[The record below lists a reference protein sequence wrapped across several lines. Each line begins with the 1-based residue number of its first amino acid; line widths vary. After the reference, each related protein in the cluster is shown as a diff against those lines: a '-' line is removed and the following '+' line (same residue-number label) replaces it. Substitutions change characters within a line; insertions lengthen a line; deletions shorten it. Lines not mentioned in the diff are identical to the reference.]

1 MTKIPEWLVEDF
13 QNLTQQY
20 DHNKL
25 PHGLLMVGHEGNGSR
40 ELTIAMTQYLM
51 CTSPI
56 GSAACA
62 TCKSCQLLASGSHP
76 DFLKVIPE
84 GKSLTIKVDAIRQ
97 LTHLVSETAQQ
108 SGNKVVYIQNAE
120 KMNLNAAN
128 ALLKVL
134 EEPTP
139 NTFLLMDVD
148 ELSRVLPTV
157 RSRSRLIRLSTPTQE
172 QSVSWLMGQHLDR
185 EAALRKL
192 SICFNKPYD
201 AIKLS
206 SEAEQAWFEREK
218 SFLGHPQFS
227 ALAKYVFSQELPAL
241 LEQVLCWVDASLRQ
255 RQKTS
260 QDQLSVSEAMLSELS
275 AVPTVLLF
283 QFRDYIV
290 SMLKSV
296 KNQANLNAQLM
307 SEQIAA
313 RWINMRGTI

>member
-1 MTKIPEWLVEDF
+1 MTQIPNWLADDY
-13 QNLTQQY
+13 QNLIQQY
-20 DHNKL
+20 DQNKL

-40 ELTIAMTQYLM
+40 ELTTSVIQYLM
-51 CTSPI
+51 CTAPVA
-56 GSAACA
+56 GFACSE
-62 TCKSCQLLASGSHP
+62 CKSCQLLASGSHP

-108 SGNKVVYIQNAE
+108 AGNKVVYIQNAE

-157 RSRSRLIRLSTPTQE
+157 RSRSRLVRLSTPSQAQSLAWIAE
-172 QSVSWLMGQHLDR
+172 QGLD
-185 EAALRKL
+185 EDSALRKL
-192 SICFNKPYD
+192 SICFDQPYE
-201 AIKLS
+201 AIKLTT
-206 SEAEQAWFEREK
+206 EAEQAWFEREK
-218 SFLGHPQFS
+218 SFLNHQHFT
-227 ALAKYVFSQELPAL
+227 ALGKYVFSQELPVL
-241 LEQVLCWVDASLRQ
+241 LEQVLCWVDTSLRQ
-255 RQKTS
+255 RQDAGKPQQS
-260 QDQLSVSEAMLSELS
+260 VSSAMLAELSVIPA
-275 AVPTVLLF
+275 VLLF

-313 RWINMRGTI
+313 RWINMRGII